1 MNSIRQ
7 LHPLCSFAY
16 FAVVI
21 VLLLICRNPVVM
33 LEACAGAVFCLGMLS
48 GRTGLRRWK
57 GMLPVFLMIA
67 VFNLLVNHRGITK
80 LFTLGGQWVTL
91 EAIGYGVTAGLSL
104 SALILWFACYQEVIT
119 SDKFL
124 YLFGKAAPGTAL
136 LISMALGLVPRLEH
150 QLHQIEEC
158 QEMLYPDSASV
169 KAKVKKSLRHVST
182 LLGWS
187 LENTVEQ
194 ADSMK
199 ARGYGIRKRTCF
211 HLFRFESGDGVF
223 LAVLFALTSGCLGGR
238 IAGYGIMEFYPQM
251 DALFQSPW
259 EMGFYFLFLIL
270 MLLPGILEWKEELLW
285 RSYNLTT

>member
-21 VLLLICRNPVVM
+21 VLLLYCRNPILM
-33 LEACAGAVFCLGMLS
+33 LEACVGAVFCLLMLC
-48 GRTGLRRWK
+48 GVEGLKKWRA
-57 GMLPVFLMIA
+57 MLPMFLMIA
-67 VFNLLVNHRGITK
+67 VFNPLFNHRGVTK

-91 EAIGYGVTAGLSL
+91 EALCYGVTAGLSL
-104 SALILWFACYQEVIT
+104 GALILWFACYQEVIT

-136 LISMALGLVPRLEH
+136 LITMALNLVPRLDH
-150 QLHQIEEC
+150 QLHQIQEC
-158 QEMLYPDSASV
+158 QEMLYPDSASL
-169 KAKVKKSLRHVST
+169 KDKVRKSLRHVST

-199 ARGYGIRKRTCF
+199 ARGYGIRRRTTF
-211 HLFRFESGDGVF
+211 HLFRFESGDAAF
-223 LAVLFALTSGCLGGR
+223 LVLLSVLTVGCLMGCGL
-238 IAGYGIMEFYPQM
+238 GYGRMEFYPRM
-251 DALFQSPW
+251 DRLFQSPW
-259 EMGFYFLFLIL
+259 EMGFYVLFLIL
-270 MLLPGILEWKEELLW
+270 MLTPGILEWKEELLW